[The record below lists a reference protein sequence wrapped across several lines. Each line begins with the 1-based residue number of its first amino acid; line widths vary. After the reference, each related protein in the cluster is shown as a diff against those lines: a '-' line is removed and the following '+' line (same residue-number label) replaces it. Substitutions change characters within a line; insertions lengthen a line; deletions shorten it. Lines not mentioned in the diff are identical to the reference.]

1 MSENE
6 KKSTTSTADQQAVKD
21 AWNQVGIYMETAQ
34 QTWTRLAQRN
44 FDFWKDV
51 AGSLRTG
58 PVTADT
64 LAANTARAMSV
75 AMETAQDL
83 WLTAFEP
90 AQREV
95 YAQTLPT
102 AFMYFTKNPDQSGGH
117 DNPDPVH
124 IPVNHQRETLAD
136 SAEITISGNP
146 TDPKASASKA
156 LRALDLRLRANR
168 DGSARSYLLEALNFD
183 TAESKLIAGTY
194 VGLIYLTGPPLP
206 LANLRVVVE

>member
-1 MSENE
+1 MTENE
-6 KKSTTSTADQQAVKD
+6 KPTTSAADQQAVKD
-21 AWNQVGIYMETAQ
+21 AWNQVGEYMETAQ

-44 FDFWKDV
+44 FDFWKGV

-64 LAANTARAMSV
+64 LAANTARGMSV

-102 AFMYFTKNPDQSGGH
+102 AFMYFAKSPQSGGH
-117 DNPDPVH
+117 GNPDPVH
-124 IPVNHQRETLAD
+124 ISVNHQRETLAD
-136 SAEITISGNP
+136 AAEITISGNP
-146 TDPKASASKA
+146 TDPDASATAA
-156 LRALDLRLRANR
+156 LRALELRLRAHR
-168 DGSARSYLLEALNFD
+168 EGTGRSYLLEALDFGGE
-183 TAESKLIAGTY
+183 ESRLIPGTY
-194 VGLIYLTGPPLP
+194 VGLIYLIGPPLP